1 MAFPFLF
8 FVSFLSIFI
17 LSETSVLRQSS
28 NVQLHKNIPYK
39 DISYLFLQDNPII
52 KATAYISSYLVYY
65 FHAENSNNSL
75 NFLLL
80 I

>member
-1 MAFPFLF
+1 MAFPFLSILF
-8 FVSFLSIFI
+8 F
-17 LSETSVLRQSS
+17 SETSVLRQSS
-28 NVQLHKNIPYK
+28 NVHLYKNIPYK

-65 FHAENSNNSL
+65 FYAENVNSSL